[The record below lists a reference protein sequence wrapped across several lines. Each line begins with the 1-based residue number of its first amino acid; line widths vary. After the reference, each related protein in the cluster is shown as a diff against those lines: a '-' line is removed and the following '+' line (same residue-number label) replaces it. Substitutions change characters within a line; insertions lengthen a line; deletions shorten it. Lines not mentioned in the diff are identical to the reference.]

1 MLVSCQMLGVKNMN
15 RQVIAV
21 LIIVLVLTMSVR
33 ATQQPS
39 DTNDLHVLPDY
50 LRYASL
56 NNAELKV
63 KFEQWKAAL
72 EQIPQ
77 AKALDDPK
85 FTYSYF
91 IEEVET
97 RVGPQQQKLGIM
109 QVFPWFGKIQART
122 DMAAAKAHA
131 ARQRYE
137 TTKLKLFWQVKAAF
151 YEFTYLATAIDI
163 AKQNL
168 ELLQHFEEVARTK
181 YRTATAIHPD
191 IIRVQVEL
199 AKLEDILKSLEQLR
213 EPTVVKLNSVL
224 NRSIDAE
231 LVWPEK
237 SQPENIPLDRQHLIQ
252 ALKRANPELAEL
264 SWEIQA
270 AKSSVK
276 LAKKKFYP
284 DIGVGLD
291 WIQTDGAVSPGV
303 RGSGDDPVI
312 LMFSMNIPL
321 WQNSYK
327 AAEQQAKANV
337 RTIQEQRTDTE
348 NRILSRAFEVLY
360 DIEDSQRKT
369 HLYGDVLISKAQE
382 LVQASETAYQAGA
395 VDFLSLID
403 AQRMLLKYELDYER
417 AVTNN
422 QQKLA
427 ELEMLIGTE
436 LPSVNSSALEK

>member
-1 MLVSCQMLGVKNMN
+1 MN
-15 RQVIAV
+15 RQVLLPFV
-21 LIIVLVLTMSVR
+21 VVLVLTLSVR
-33 ATQQPS
+33 ASQQPS
-39 DTNDLHVLPDY
+39 DTNDLHELADY

-56 NNAELKV
+56 NNAELKA

-77 AKALDDPK
+77 AKALSDPK
-85 FTYSYF
+85 FTYGYF

-97 RVGPQQQKLGIM
+97 RVGPQKQKFGIM

-122 DMAAAKAHA
+122 DVAAAKAQA
-131 ARQRYE
+131 AKQRYE
-137 TTKLKLFWQVKAAF
+137 TTKLALFRRVKVAF
-151 YEFTYLATAIDI
+151 YEFAYLATAIDI

-181 YRTATAIHPD
+181 YLTATAIHPD

-213 EPTVVKLNSVL
+213 EPIVAKLNSVL
-224 NRSIDAE
+224 NRPIDAE

-237 SQPENIPLDRQHLIQ
+237 GQPENVTLDRRHIIQ

-270 AKSSVK
+270 AKNIVK

-291 WIQTDGAVSPGV
+291 WIQTGGAVSPGV
-303 RGSGDDPVI
+303 KGSGDDPVI

-321 WQNSYK
+321 WQGSYK

-337 RTIQEQRTDTE
+337 RKIQAQRTDVE
-348 NRILSRAFEVLY
+348 NKILSRVFEVLY
-360 DIEDSQRKT
+360 DIEDSHRKT
-369 HLYGDVLISKAQE
+369 YLYGDVLISKAQE

-427 ELEMLIGTE
+427 ELEMLVGAE
-436 LPSVNSSALEK
+436 LPTGMIID

>member
-1 MLVSCQMLGVKNMN
+1 MN
-15 RQVIAV
+15 RQFLLSLVIT
-21 LIIVLVLTMSVR
+21 LMLTLS
-33 ATQQPS
+33 ATASQQPS
-39 DTNDLHVLPDY
+39 DTNDLHKLADY

-56 NNAELKV
+56 NNAELKS

-122 DMAAAKAHA
+122 DMAAAKAQA
-131 ARQRYE
+131 AKQRYE
-137 TTKLKLFWQVKAAF
+137 TAKLKLFRQVKVAF
-151 YEFTYLATAIDI
+151 YEFSYLATAIDI
-163 AKQNL
+163 AKHNL

-199 AKLEDILKSLEQLR
+199 AQIEDILKSLEQLR
-213 EPTVVKLNSVL
+213 EPTVAKLNSVL
-224 NRSIDAE
+224 NRPINAE
-231 LVWPEK
+231 LTWPEK
-237 SQPENIPLDRQHLIQ
+237 DQQQEEIQLDRKLIVQ

-270 AKSSVK
+270 AKSSVE

-321 WQNSYK
+321 WQDKYK
-327 AAEQQAKANV
+327 AGERQAKANV
-337 RTIQEQRTDTE
+337 RKIQEQRKDTE
-348 NRILSRAFEVLY
+348 NKILSRVFEVLY

-369 HLYGDVLISKAQE
+369 YLYGDVLVSKAQE
-382 LVQASETAYQAGA
+382 LVQASETAYKAGTIG
-395 VDFLSLID
+395 FLSLID

-427 ELEMLIGTE
+427 ELQMLIGTE
-436 LPSVNSSALEK
+436 LPSVNSGASGK

>member
-1 MLVSCQMLGVKNMN
+1 MN
-15 RQVIAV
+15 KRAV
-21 LIIVLVLTMSVR
+21 LAVGAIILVFIPCAGAS
-33 ATQQPS
+33 QQPS
-39 DTNDLHVLPDY
+39 DSNDLHTLADY

-56 NNAELKV
+56 NNAELKA
-63 KFEQWKAAL
+63 KFEEWKAAL

-77 AKALDDPK
+77 AKALDDPR
-85 FTYSYF
+85 FTYGYF

-97 RVGPQQQKLGIM
+97 RVGPQRQKFGIM
-109 QVFPWFGKIQART
+109 QVFPWFGKIEART
-122 DMAAAKAHA
+122 DIASAKAKA

-137 TTKLKLFWQVKAAF
+137 TTKLKLFRQVKAAF

-199 AKLEDILKSLEQLR
+199 ATLEDILRSLEQLR
-213 EPTVVKLNSVL
+213 EPTVAKLNSVL
-224 NRSIDAE
+224 NRPIEAE
-231 LVWPEK
+231 LAWPKKE
-237 SQPENIPLDRQHLIQ
+237 QPREVRLDRKHIVQ
-252 ALKRANPELAEL
+252 ALKRANPELAEF

-270 AKSSVK
+270 AQSRVK

-284 DIGVGLD
+284 DIGVGID

-303 RGSGDDPVI
+303 RGSGNDPVI

-321 WQNSYK
+321 WQDNYK

-337 RTIQEQRTDTE
+337 RKIQEQRTDIE
-348 NRILSRAFEVLY
+348 NKILSRVFEVLY

-369 HLYGDVLISKAQE
+369 HLYGDVLVSKAEE
-382 LVQASETAYQAGA
+382 LVQASETAYKAGTI
-395 VDFLSLID
+395 DFLSLID
-403 AQRMLLKYELDYER
+403 AQRMLLKYALDYER

-427 ELEMLIGTE
+427 ELEMLVGTE
-436 LPSVNSSALEK
+436 LPSMAEPSINREIAEK

>member
-1 MLVSCQMLGVKNMN
+1 MNKQTVLALG
-15 RQVIAV
+15 A
-21 LIIVLVLTMSVR
+21 IVFVFMQCAQAS
-33 ATQQPS
+33 QQPS
-39 DTNDLHVLPDY
+39 DTNDLHKLADY

-97 RVGPQQQKLGIM
+97 RVGPQQQKFGIM

-213 EPTVVKLNSVL
+213 EPTVAKLNSVL
-224 NRSIDAE
+224 NRPIDAE
-231 LVWPEK
+231 LSWPEK
-237 SQPENIPLDRQHLIQ
+237 SRPENVPLDRQHIVQ
-252 ALKRANPELAEL
+252 TLKRVNPELAEL

-270 AKSSVK
+270 AKSSVD

-291 WIQTDGAVSPGV
+291 WIQTDSAIMPGQ
-303 RGSGDDPVI
+303 RDSGKDPVI

-321 WQNSYK
+321 WQDKYK
-327 AAEQQAKANV
+327 AAERQAKADV
-337 RTIQEQRTDTE
+337 RKIQEQRTDIE
-348 NRILSRAFEVLY
+348 NKILSRVFVVLY

-369 HLYGDVLISKAQE
+369 NLYGDVLVSKAQE
-382 LVQASETAYQAGA
+382 LVQASETAYQAGTI
-395 VDFLSLID
+395 DFLSLID

-427 ELEMLIGTE
+427 ELEMLIGAE
-436 LPSVNSSALEK
+436 LSSVNSSALEK

>member
-1 MLVSCQMLGVKNMN
+1 MN
-15 RQVIAV
+15 RQYISV
-21 LIIVLVLTMSVR
+21 LIILFVLTLSVE
-33 ATQQPS
+33 ATQQQS
-39 DTNDLHVLPDY
+39 DTDDLQKLADY

-56 NNAELKV
+56 NNAELKA

-122 DMAAAKAHA
+122 DIAAAKAQA
-131 ARQRYE
+131 AKQRYE
-137 TTKLKLFWQVKAAF
+137 TTKLKLFRQVKVAF
-151 YEFTYLATAIDI
+151 YEFAYLATAIDI
-163 AKQNL
+163 AKHNL

-181 YRTATAIHPD
+181 YTTAAAIHPD
-191 IIRVQVEL
+191 IIRAQVEL
-199 AKLEDILKSLEQLR
+199 AKLEDILKSLEQLK
-213 EPTVVKLNSVL
+213 EPTVAKLNSVL
-224 NRSIDAE
+224 NRPIDAE
-231 LVWPEK
+231 LAWPEK
-237 SQPENIPLDRQHLIQ
+237 VQLEKFQLDRKPLAQ
-252 ALKRANPELAEL
+252 ALQRANPELAEL

-270 AKSSVK
+270 QKASVK
-276 LAKKKFYP
+276 LAKKNFYP
-284 DIGVGLD
+284 DIGIGLD
-291 WIQTDGAVSPGV
+291 WIQTDGAVNPGV

-321 WQNSYK
+321 WRDKYK
-327 AAEQQAKANV
+327 AAQQQAKANV
-337 RTIQEQRTDTE
+337 RKIQRQRTDTE
-348 NRILSRAFEVLY
+348 NKLLSKVFQVLY

-369 HLYGDVLISKAQE
+369 HLYGDVLVSKAQE
-382 LVQASETAYQAGA
+382 LVQASEIAYKAGTI
-395 VDFLSLID
+395 DFLSLID

-417 AVTNN
+417 AVTNH

-427 ELEMLIGTE
+427 ELQMLIGME
-436 LPSVNSSALEK
+436 LSSIKSYTTGK

>member
-1 MLVSCQMLGVKNMN
+1 
-15 RQVIAV
+15 
-21 LIIVLVLTMSVR
+21 
-33 ATQQPS
+33 
-39 DTNDLHVLPDY
+39 
-50 LRYASL
+50 
-56 NNAELKV
+56 
-63 KFEQWKAAL
+63 
-72 EQIPQ
+72 
-77 AKALDDPK
+77 
-85 FTYSYF
+85 
-91 IEEVET
+91 
-97 RVGPQQQKLGIM
+97 
-109 QVFPWFGKIQART
+109 
-122 DMAAAKAHA
+122 
-131 ARQRYE
+131 
-137 TTKLKLFWQVKAAF
+137 
-151 YEFTYLATAIDI
+151 
-163 AKQNL
+163 
-168 ELLQHFEEVARTK
+168 LLQHFEEVTRTK

-213 EPTVVKLNSVL
+213 EPTVAKLNSVL

-237 SQPENIPLDRQHLIQ
+237 SQPPDVQLDRKLIIQ

-270 AKSSVK
+270 AKSNVK

-321 WQNSYK
+321 WQDSYK

-337 RTIQEQRTDTE
+337 RKIQGQRADIE
-348 NRILSRAFEVLY
+348 NKILSRAFEVLY

-369 HLYGDVLISKAQE
+369 RLYGDVLISKAQE
-382 LVQASETAYQAGA
+382 LVQASETAYQAGTI
-395 VDFLSLID
+395 DFLSLID

-422 QQKLA
+422 QQKIA
-427 ELEMLIGTE
+427 ELEMLVGTE
-436 LPSVNSSALEK
+436 LPSINSSALEK